1 MLIVPVSLF
10 SKAAIY
16 DIGLE
21 TVCEKCLSDCV
32 SITYTAQL
40 ESQIPIDVEYQDQ
53 IIENM
58 KLSNTTQI
66 SVVHVYMATKK
77 VLGERR
83 KLTYSATEAVGFV
96 GGNAGIAG
104 GWTMPA
110 LAKTFVRMMTFVI
123 IPVVMWLIRWIWRK
137 LVALVGFVMEWMGR
151 PRRTQVVPFVE

>member
-1 MLIVPVSLF
+1 MCTITNHQFLCVYLVSLF

-58 KLSNTTQI
+58 KL
-66 SVVHVYMATKK
+66 
-77 VLGERR
+77 R
-83 KLTYSATEAVGFV
+83 
-96 GGNAGIAG
+96 
-104 GWTMPA
+104 
-110 LAKTFVRMMTFVI
+110 
-123 IPVVMWLIRWIWRK
+123 
-137 LVALVGFVMEWMGR
+137 
-151 PRRTQVVPFVE
+151 